1 MRTEQ
6 KWLFSWL
13 GGQVIIK
20 QENPNTRNTL
30 KYRIKMSDINIVT
43 MF

>member
-20 QENPNTRNTL
+20 QENPNSRKTL
-30 KYRIKMSDINIVT
+30 KYRIKMSDINTVT

>member
-6 KWLFSWL
+6 KWLFNWL
-13 GGQVIIK
+13 ARQVIIK

-30 KYRIKMSDINIVT
+30 KYKIKMSDINTVT